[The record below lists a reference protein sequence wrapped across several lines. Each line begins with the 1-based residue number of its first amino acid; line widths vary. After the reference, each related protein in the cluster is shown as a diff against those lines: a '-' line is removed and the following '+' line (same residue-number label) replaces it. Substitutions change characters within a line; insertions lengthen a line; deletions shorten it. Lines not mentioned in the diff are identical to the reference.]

1 MFQQPPPHY
10 MIYILNDYAAPGS
23 LPHRE
28 HRLHKQHA
36 HVNMVLAE
44 EDINLGPRP
53 ASDVHKG
60 WGEDIYTEKNQTG
73 ARPYAAEIERGRR

>member
-1 MFQQPPPHY
+1 
-10 MIYILNDYAAPGS
+10 
-23 LPHRE
+23 
-28 HRLHKQHA
+28 
-36 HVNMVLAE
+36 MVLAE